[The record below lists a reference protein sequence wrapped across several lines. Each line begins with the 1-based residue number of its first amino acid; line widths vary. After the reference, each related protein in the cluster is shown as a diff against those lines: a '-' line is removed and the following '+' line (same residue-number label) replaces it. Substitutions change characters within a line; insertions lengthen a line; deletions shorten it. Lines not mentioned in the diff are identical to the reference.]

1 MRQFLLIFLIVF
13 LAFASYGQNTTTMTP
28 FLHVMN
34 TLTADSI
41 WARAY
46 GNLATSLGSASV
58 MDFGGTHADSVDNAT
73 AIQAAITYAQA
84 NGLHTIYFPSG
95 NYWTSQITL
104 SSDDSL
110 AFVGQEGTVIH
121 SLVTFPVDYATVAYY
136 RSIFYI
142 VGCDYL
148 TFDNL
153 SFNLGASTKFP
164 MSYIYPIFV
173 YSSSGNNLHSKYIR
187 VKNCTFTD
195 CAAIEFWGASSDT
208 SVWGADISRNN
219 FFPADTLSGIQ
230 FYTSGFLVNVT
241 NNSYY
246 GNDIGRQFIVG
257 QPTKAIVA
265 NNKVYRPADSG
276 IYLSSPDVLITN
288 NYIEACGKDGIK
300 VIHSRGSNIIV
311 NNNIVNGVGR
321 LNRGSNVGYN
331 FEASRVAMTGNIF
344 TADTTNASGDIWY
357 WKTQHG
363 LKLGIGTD
371 SSQFSNNQ
379 FYGVGLLGGTNEG
392 SGVRLSASVTECK
405 LSNNIFTGF
414 EYGVVGIGNNVKRI
428 YLDNNYFY
436 DIRLNNIRFADTYT
450 GVENIIIKNNIH
462 RDSNYPI
469 IVKNIDSLLIESEFS
484 TGTQDNSFITDQGGN
499 TNFVQHNN
507 ERMGN
512 LTLFKNFQ
520 ANRVVVNDSIR
531 VEKTALIKG
540 KVTTN
545 DSLANV
551 KGIRTEGISL
561 LKGTVTAK
569 TKVIINDSLRV
580 EETSLLK
587 GAVILKNAIDLN
599 HGTTGVKITNNS
611 DGALTFLGL
620 GNGADENVTIDL
632 DSKTDTVYVSSGTGA
647 STLHYVGTIS
657 GSTGLSTPGK
667 IVVNDSL
674 RIGENTVKDNV
685 VPALSL
691 KGDADSDL
699 SAITRSICTL
709 TLAGNADPTLAYW
722 QFSSTANRFWLGGAT
737 DYVTITPSATTG
749 MLNIVAGSAGNW
761 NGITFS
767 GAGFN
772 DVSDYW
778 IYMDA
783 NTFWRKGG
791 ALNTTANINTTGN
804 LQAQNGNIINNATV
818 SDIENPTYTQKA
830 DFDSDAGV
838 IQGYDL
844 VLQATPN
851 ANPALGKWSWTSTGG
866 LGYSFDKTLFAD
878 GLQLTNG
885 LKSKYVDST
894 GVDGIVTNNTLSSLG
909 SFTKLVVNDSL
920 RVEETTLLK
929 GKVTTNDS
937 LVNIKGIRTEGSSLL
952 KGTVT
957 AKTKLVVND
966 SLRIEETTL
975 IKGKTTV
982 NDSLVAVKGIR
993 TEGLA
998 FFKDKAIINDSI
1010 RVERTSLLKGKVTGN
1025 DSIVTL
1031 KGIRSEGLAFLK
1043 DKAVINDSLRVE
1055 KTLLI
1060 KGKGTFNDSL
1070 VTIKGFRNESISTLK
1085 GDVTART
1092 KVVINDSLRVEETA
1106 LIKGAITANKKV
1118 VVKDSLR
1125 VEKTSLLKG
1134 KLTTNDSLVNIKG
1147 IRTEGLAFLKDK
1159 AVINDSLRV
1168 EKTALIKGKLTTN
1181 DSLVTLDGF
1190 RTEGR
1195 ALLKDKAVV
1204 SDSFRVGLTSVFK
1217 GVITAAGINSSSA
1230 IATTANADITTSRY
1244 FVHSVA
1250 ATLTA
1255 ATPGIQGDAQ
1265 LSKEVNEVSTVTNTN
1280 DAITLPNAAPGRE
1293 IFIINNGV
1301 NTLEIWPASGDNLG
1315 AGVNTATTLISGA
1328 NITFIAY
1335 DTTNWEVK

>member
-241 NNSYY
+241 NNNYY
-246 GNDIGRQFIVG
+246 GNDLGRQFIVG
-257 QPTKAIVA
+257 QPTKAIIT

-276 IYLSSPDVLITN
+276 IYLSSPDVLIAD

-363 LKLGIGTD
+363 LKLGTGTD

-379 FYGVGLLGGTNEG
+379 FYGVGLLGGANEG
-392 SGVRLSASVTECK
+392 SGVRLSVSVTECK

-450 GVENIIIKNNIH
+450 GMANIIVKNNIH

-469 IVKNIDSLLIESEFS
+469 IVKNVDSLLIESEFS

-520 ANRVVVNDSIR
+520 ANWVVVNDSIR

-587 GAVILKNAIDLN
+587 GAVTLKNAIDLN

-611 DGALTFLGL
+611 DGSLTFLGL

-685 VPALSL
+685 VPSLSL

-699 SAITRSICTL
+699 SGITKSICTL

-722 QFSSTANRFWLGGAT
+722 KLSATSDRFWLGGAT
-737 DYVTITPSATTG
+737 DYVTITPSTTTG
-749 MLNIVAGSAGNW
+749 MLVLNAATAGNW
-761 NGITFS
+761 TGITFS

-778 IYMDA
+778 IYMDS

-791 ALNTTANINTTGN
+791 ALNTTSNINTTGN

-818 SDIENPTYTQKA
+818 SDAENPTYTQKA
-830 DFDSDAGV
+830 DFDLDAGV
-838 IQGYDL
+838 VQGYDL
-844 VLQATPN
+844 VLQATSN

-920 RVEETTLLK
+920 RVEETTL
-929 GKVTTNDS
+929 
-937 LVNIKGIRTEGSSLL
+937 
-952 KGTVT
+952 
-957 AKTKLVVND
+957 
-966 SLRIEETTL
+966 

-998 FFKDKAIINDSI
+998 FLKGKAIINDSI
-1010 RVERTSLLKGKVTGN
+1010 RVESTSLLKGKITGN

-1055 KTLLI
+1055 KTLLS

-1168 EKTALIKGKLTTN
+1168 EKTVLIKGKLTTN
-1181 DSLVTLDGF
+1181 DSLITLDGF
-1190 RTEGR
+1190 RTEGQ

-1204 SDSFRVGLTSVFK
+1204 SDSFRVRLTSVFK

-1280 DAITLPNAAPGRE
+1280 DAVTLPNAAVGRE
-1293 IFIINNGV
+1293 IFIINNGA